1 MYEGISLT
9 TGESVAIKRIEKDDT
24 ILDQIP
30 MIKRE
35 VAALKLAQI
44 DTPNSIIIHLFPF
57 STILPIFKL
66 ILIIFSCSSY
76 RCL

>member
-44 DTPNSIIIHLFPF
+44 DTPNSIPFFFYIVLYLF
-57 STILPIFKL
+57 
-66 ILIIFSCSSY
+66 
-76 RCL
+76 